1 MQVLKEKSDISD
13 GLGLPDPT
21 LAGCLAVCW
30 LLLYLTL
37 RSANTAHTPPEEG
50 VRTKKKYITF
60 DIISAVI
67 YQGEQKFM
75 VPGNVGLGLFAQLQ
89 KFQVKCQ
96 KKP

>member
-37 RSANTAHTPPEEG
+37 RSAYTAPSLKLHNAYYYLHYLN
-50 VRTKKKYITF
+50 YI
-60 DIISAVI
+60 I
-67 YQGEQKFM
+67 
-75 VPGNVGLGLFAQLQ
+75 
-89 KFQVKCQ
+89 
-96 KKP
+96 

>member
-37 RSANTAHTPPEEG
+37 RSANTAPFVTAECIM
-50 VRTKKKYITF
+50 R
-60 DIISAVI
+60 III
-67 YQGEQKFM
+67 
-75 VPGNVGLGLFAQLQ
+75 NII
-89 KFQVKCQ
+89 
-96 KKP
+96 